1 MSKQHLLLLWI
12 LGLALV
18 INSLL
23 AVISAEYLSVVVSV
37 LVGVSIFLSYRSDP
51 QRRSQSLHLTLYV
64 VTIAT
69 LVLVVIRIVEYL

>member
-1 MSKQHLLLLWI
+1 MSKWHLLLLWI
-12 LGLALV
+12 LGIALV

-37 LVGVSIFLSYRSDP
+37 LIGVAIFLSYRSDP
-51 QRRSQSLHLTLYV
+51 QRRWQPPHLTLYIV
-64 VTIAT
+64 IIAT